1 MSLKRI
7 KKDIGGNFVGRQKI
21 VKQVYKNLDRG
32 EAGTVFTGP
41 HGAGKSTLLA
51 RLGAMLQAKGFDVIA
66 FAGETTA
73 ELILNSVAAR
83 AGERGV
89 EEAERVFL
97 APMEF
102 VQKLYWLTENFLLK
116 ERILLLFDDFEA
128 NQDEEGKILNA
139 NLREMMDFLKDSL
152 KNHSSAVLI
161 AGLQAVPGFA
171 STTVEPFTF
180 DELFEFLVNTVAL
193 NRLDKGSLQS
203 LLHEYGGSPLLVEL
217 LDKIALHEFGE
228 RDFTL
233 DELKKTVPTDRRRDP
248 VPSLLNKLF
257 EYVDEA
263 RLNLL
268 KIISIYDFPV
278 SRDMLKAHG
287 VEVDPLDLE
296 KLVKLSLLEY
306 DSIRAL
312 YHVHTL
318 VNRFV
323 LEGAAAEEKR
333 ELHRQAAG
341 FLAGTLKGEQKIS
354 LDYEMESLRHY
365 RLAAEWERV
374 VEKSIQLER
383 ELSGSGYPQMAF
395 DVLTAIGSKDMGDES
410 RGIVHQRLGFLNA
423 LFGNF
428 EPAVKES
435 EQALEVHRK
444 LANEEQA
451 AVDLQQLG
459 SIYLREKLYDRALK
473 FFRESL
479 EVAQKIGDD
488 KISAVNLQQMGDIH
502 TEKKEP
508 DEAIQHYKQALEI
521 YGRLREIMGASRC
534 ASQLARIYFDK
545 GDYTESLKYH
555 LSTYA
560 VYTRLGLPQVR
571 SVRKDIMEIR
581 EKMGVESF
589 NGVLQPFGIPPD
601 TFDPAKEEQHK
612 SMDFLQRATL
622 EATAAKTMPK
632 EQRQDALIYLGQI
645 LDSAPKEGNP
655 QVQGVKAY
663 FQMLL
668 AYVKDED
675 IEPYKPQVPTPL
687 LTLFEKMKK

>member
-32 EAGTVFTGP
+32 EAGTVFTGA
-41 HGAGKSTLLA
+41 HGIGKSTLLA
-51 RLGAMLQAKGFDVIA
+51 RMGAMLQAKGFDVIA

-83 AGERGV
+83 AKERGV

-102 VQKLYWLTENFLLK
+102 VQKLSWLAENFLLK

-161 AGLQAVPGFA
+161 AGLQAVPEFA
-171 STTVEPFTF
+171 STPVEPFTF
-180 DELFEFLVNTVAL
+180 EELYEFLVNTGAL
-193 NRLDKGSLQS
+193 NRLDKGALQS
-203 LLHEYGGSPLLVEL
+203 LLDEYGGSPLVVEL
-217 LDKIALHEFGE
+217 LDKIALREFGE

-233 DELKKTVPTDRRRDP
+233 DELKKTVPPARNRQLEHA
-248 VPSLLNKLF
+248 LLTKLF
-257 EYVDEA
+257 EYVDES

-278 SRDMLKAHG
+278 SRDVLKAHG

-296 KLVKLSLLEY
+296 ELVKISLLEY
-306 DSIRAL
+306 DSIRAV

-323 LEGAAAEEKR
+323 LERMEAEEKR
-333 ELHRQAAG
+333 DQHRQAAE
-341 FLAGTLKGEQKIS
+341 LLTGTLKGEQKIS

-395 DVLTAIGSKDMGDES
+395 DVLTAIIDKDMGDQS
-410 RGIVHQRLGFLNA
+410 RATVHQRLGFLNA
-423 LFGNF
+423 LFGSY
-428 EPAVKES
+428 EAAVEES
-435 EQALEVHRK
+435 EKALEIHRD
-444 LANEEQA
+444 LGDEEQA
-451 AVDLQQLG
+451 AADLQQLG

-473 FFRESL
+473 YFGESL
-479 EVAQKIGDD
+479 AVAQKIGND

-502 TEKKEP
+502 AEKEEP
-508 DEAIQHYKQALEI
+508 DEAVRHYKQALEI
-521 YGRLREIMGASRC
+521 YGRLREIMGATRC
-534 ASQLARIYFDK
+534 TSQLARIYFEQE
-545 GDYTESLKYH
+545 DYTTSLRYH
-555 LSTYA
+555 LSTYVA
-560 VYTRLGLPQVR
+560 YTRLGLPQAR

-581 EKMGVESF
+581 EQMGVESF

-655 QVQGVKAY
+655 QVEGVKAY

-675 IEPYKPQVPTPL
+675 IEPYKPQVPAPL